1 MSTNFNQKPCT
12 KIISNI
18 KSKLDNYKLI
28 KPLEY
33 NNNIL
38 SYKIINYYEISM
50 ESINIYFKYD
60 STIEINTALV
70 VNTDH
75 KVFILDIECSH
86 NNIPVKNKKQ
96 VLNHQ
101 VLNHEAGLLISYK
114 THVHDNKI
122 KIPKSTRDN
131 MLNSYNSNQ
140 IIKYVFNMFID
151 IRYNE

>member
-38 SYKIINYYEISM
+38 SYKIINYSEISM

-75 KVFILDIECSH
+75 KVFILDIEY
-86 NNIPVKNKKQ
+86 
-96 VLNHQ
+96 NHTQ
-101 VLNHEAGLLISYK
+101 AGLLLSYK
-114 THVHDNKI
+114 THAHNNKI
-122 KIPKSTRDN
+122 KVPKSTRDN

-140 IIKYVFNMFID
+140 IVKYVFNMYID
-151 IRYNE
+151 MGIMNKNLEFMI